1 LLVYCPKKRLGAGG
15 IAAHYRYA
23 AFWEDGKVKNFKT
36 LGALLAFAAIAAGP
50 ASTQVRCPVPAAKV
64 ALPPTKAADT
74 GENLMMTS
82 FFSTQKTKGCA
93 ALTNLAGV
101 PSWSYCVNGAHMFLT
116 RAVPGGTVL
125 LINNTSFTDYSVSE
139 MNLAG
144 TTLNSITEAAANLQL
159 AALDQQSIIDFNH
172 EAMRLPNGYTAII
185 AHNEALYTNAQGG
198 TPQHPVDVMGDEVLV
213 LDTQWN
219 IVWTWNAF
227 NCPNCATELPVTRAA
242 PLGETCHPCANT
254 QTGDCCPVTL
264 ASQANDWLHGNSLAY
279 DSTDGNL
286 ILSLR
291 NQDMIVKIN
300 YDNGAGNG
308 SLIWTMGNGVGNFTM
323 LNTPGIPLPWFSH
336 QHDVEVWTNKSPKQ
350 LTLFDN
356 GNTRRAT
363 NPSAD
368 SRGQALVINETPGA
382 MTVDIHTNVDF
393 TFYASGYGT
402 SQILPNGNY
411 WWQGGAAPGPDN
423 TRSFEY
429 YPSGYTGGT
438 VYAIQF
444 ADTAYRSFRLNP
456 ASGF

>member
-1 LLVYCPKKRLGAGG
+1 M
-15 IAAHYRYA
+15 
-23 AFWEDGKVKNFKT
+23 NNSKT
-36 LGALLAFAAIAAGP
+36 LAALLAFGAIAAGP

-74 GENLMMTS
+74 GDNLMMTS

-93 ALTNLAGV
+93 AITNLQGV
-101 PSWSYCVNGAHMFLT
+101 PSWSYCVDGAHMFAT
-116 RAVPGGTVL
+116 RAVPGGTLL

-139 MNLAG
+139 INLAG
-144 TTLNSITEAAANLQL
+144 TTVNSITQAAANSQL
-159 AALDQQSIIDFNH
+159 ATLGQQSIIDFNH
-172 EAMRLPNGYTAII
+172 EAMRLPSGDTAII

-198 TPQHPVDVMGDEVLV
+198 TSQNPVDVMGDEVLV
-213 LDTQWN
+213 LNPTWKV
-219 IVWTWNAF
+219 VWTWNAF
-227 NCPNCATELPVTRAA
+227 DCPNCATELPVSRAA
-242 PLGETCHPCANT
+242 ILGETCHPCADT
-254 QTGDCCPVTL
+254 QTGDCCPITL
-264 ASQANDWLHGNSLAY
+264 ASQANDWLHGNSLTY

-291 NQDMIVKIN
+291 SQDWIVKIA
-300 YDNGAGNG
+300 YQNGTGDGHIVWRLGYQGDFA
-308 SLIWTMGNGVGNFTM
+308 MQ
-323 LNTPGIPLPWFSH
+323 NTPGVPLPWFSH
-336 QHDVEVWTNKSPKQ
+336 QHDVEIWNSANPKQ

-368 SRGQALVINETPGA
+368 SRGQALVIDTTS

-393 TFYASGYGT
+393 SFYSSAYGT

-411 WWQGGAAPGPDN
+411 WWQAGAAPGPNN

-429 YPSGYTGGT
+429 VPSGYTGGT

-444 ADTAYRSFRLNP
+444 ADTAYRSFRLNS